1 MQIILYNT
9 ASENNKINKD
19 ISTEILTVDG
29 TLKNE
34 CAISN
39 PMIRLQATSDIVNA
53 NYAYI
58 PTFKRYYF
66 VNKVTSL
73 ANGLWLLDL
82 SCDVLMSFKDSI
94 LDLECVVSR
103 SSSSYN
109 SYFNDDEFS
118 CYNNDRVQTKIFPN
132 SGVFNSGRSYLITVS
147 GKGAE

>member
-19 ISTEILTVDG
+19 ISTVILSVDG

-34 CAISN
+34 CAVSN
-39 PMIRLQATSDIVNA
+39 PTIRLQATADILNA

-58 PTFKRYYF
+58 PIFKRYYF
-66 VNKVTSL
+66 INKITSL
-73 ANGLWLLDL
+73 VNGLWLIDL

-94 LDLECVVSR
+94 LALECVVNR
-103 SSSSYN
+103 ASSDYN
-109 SYFNDDEFS
+109 SYFNDSEFS
-118 CYNNDRVQTKIFPN
+118 CYNNSRVQTKLFPN
-132 SGVFNSGRSYLITVS
+132 YGVFNNGRTYLITVS